1 MFNKDLLLGVG
12 NAGKNRLTIRIPW
25 SEETMWPISV
35 GAGALNGPGEYFI
48 SYLDIAIAYAFHMSF
63 AVTPSNVLYDLIT
76 RELNTQAAEFFTV
89 RDTGRNIRVYPKDYS
104 VTPSFVGDCVV
115 TLEFDLAG

>member
-1 MFNKDLLLGVG
+1 MLNKDLLLGVG
-12 NAGKNRLTIRIPW
+12 NAGKNGLTIRIPW

-48 SYLDIAIAYAFHMSF
+48 SYHDIKIAYVFHMSF
-63 AVTPSNVLYDLIT
+63 SVTPSSVSYDLVT
-76 RELNTQAAEFFTV
+76 CELNTQAAEFFTV
-89 RDTGRNIRVYPKDYS
+89 RDTGGNVRIYPKDYS